1 MCRDT
6 VFLGQSHIYKF
17 TESIS
22 LNQVQAFLELCVET
36 TTETL
41 LLLGIIIRVT
51 PRVLAQMIKSLCIL
65 EYSAG
70 ALCECQ
76 KFIQLPLHQ
85 SFRNMVC
92 PEGSPKFLPGDNMAS
107 GLHGTMVIPPNAGST
122 TKLLSSEVSF
132 TRVRTRYS
140 KKGELRVNST
150 EPSVGIKWF
159 FSFTEQWRLGAEEI
173 LIACHLRIE
182 VITTSS

>member
-1 MCRDT
+1 MYRDT

-17 TESIS
+17 IESIS

-36 TTETL
+36 STETL
-41 LLLGIIIRVT
+41 LLLGIIIRVV
-51 PRVLAQMIKSLCIL
+51 PRVLAQMFESLCIL

-92 PEGSPKFLPGDNMAS
+92 PEGSSKFLPRDNMAS
-107 GLHGTMVIPPNAGST
+107 GLHGTMVIPPNAGSAM
-122 TKLLSSEVSF
+122 KLLSSKESF
-132 TRVRTRYS
+132 TQLRTRYS
-140 KKGELRVNST
+140 KKGEL
-150 EPSVGIKWF
+150 
-159 FSFTEQWRLGAEEI
+159 
-173 LIACHLRIE
+173 
-182 VITTSS
+182 